1 MNKLLSNWSGR
12 LVSLLVPVFLIGS
25 FLMPSDA
32 WAMKEFREGR
42 DRGGSGGEGDPLDTN
57 DCGGGGG
64 GGSDIHDNTGDSSI
78 DNPLTFGFSAYRL
91 ILVPE
96 FVGGKIVFRIL
107 MISDTD
113 AGYQAFSVEGYNAP

>member
-1 MNKLLSNWSGR
+1 MKKMLSNWSGR

-25 FLMPSDA
+25 FLVPSNA
-32 WAMKEFREGR
+32 WAIKEFREGR
-42 DRGGSGGEGDPLDTN
+42 DRSGGGGEGDPLDTN

-64 GGSDIHDNTGDSSI
+64 GSDIHDNTSESSI
-78 DNPLTFGFSAYRL
+78 YNPLTFGFSAYRL

-113 AGYQAFSVEGYNAP
+113 AGYQAFMVEGYNAP

>member
-1 MNKLLSNWSGR
+1 MKKLLSNWSGR
-12 LVSLLVPVFLIGS
+12 LVSLLVPVFLIGI
-25 FLMPSDA
+25 LLVPSDA
-32 WAMKEFREGR
+32 WAIKEIAVGR
-42 DRGGSGGEGDPLDTN
+42 DRSGGGGEGDPLDTN

-64 GGSDIHDNTGDSSI
+64 GGSDIHDNTGDSSV

-107 MISDTD
+107 MISDIN
-113 AGYQAFSVEGYNAP
+113 AGYQAFMVEGYNAP